1 MSTRI
6 RVASL
11 GDLKNGEMKEI
22 PFPKEDSESK
32 ILLSKVKD
40 QYFANSNKC
49 THYGAPLVK
58 GVLSQEGRLVCPW
71 HGACFNVCSNGDIED
86 APGLNALQSFKVE
99 TDGSSVYVLADA
111 EAVSNSREPA
121 APSIEID
128 SSASRVDVLIVG
140 GGPGAAHT
148 IEGLRDEGYTG
159 SIKVVSKEPH
169 LPIDRTKIS
178 KALISDPEKL
188 ALRGKTF
195 YDKLKV
201 DFVLGVEATK
211 LDFQNSSVELA
222 DGKKVQYEN
231 LILATGAIPVKIPL
245 DGHDLMNIFT
255 VRGVKDAEA
264 ITAAIGSAEK
274 DEDKKDVVVVG
285 SSFIGMEVAL
295 ALADKAKV
303 TVVGMEKAPFE
314 KILGADIGNGIR
326 KFHEGK
332 GTKFILPAEL
342 SHFAPS
348 KSDSTHVG
356 SVHLKDG
363 TVLPADVVIMG
374 TGVKP
379 ATQLLKDAGL
389 ELEKNASVRTDE
401 VLEVVQL
408 KGKTQGRVFALG
420 DIATFDT
427 PKGENYVQHWNVASN
442 HGRAIA
448 HYIATQKREA
458 FDKISVFWS
467 AQGQQLRYAGTT
479 KASSWDDIMID
490 GHPDQLK
497 FVAYYFQGQNVVAA
511 ASMQRDP
518 IVAHISELMKIDK
531 MLTKDELK
539 AGKDPLLVPLV
550 GTV

>member
-1 MSTRI
+1 MTTRV
-6 RVASL
+6 RVGPL
-11 GDLKNGEMKEI
+11 DLLKNGEMKEI
-22 PFPKEDSESK
+22 PFPKDDSENK

-99 TDGSSVYVLADA
+99 TDGSSVYVLAD
-111 EAVSNSREPA
+111 EKTVSNSREPP
-121 APSIEID
+121 APTVEIN
-128 SSASRVDVLIVG
+128 STASRVDVLIVG

-148 IEGLRDEGYTG
+148 IEGLRDEGFPG

-222 DGKKVQYEN
+222 NGEKFQYEN
-231 LILATGAIPVKIPL
+231 LILATGANPVKVPL

-314 KILGADIGNGIR
+314 KILGEQIGNGIR

-348 KSDSTHVG
+348 KTDTTHVG

-389 ELEKNASVRTDE
+389 ELEKNQSVKTDE
-401 VLEVVQL
+401 VLEIVQL

-427 PKGENYVQHWNVASN
+427 PKGANYVQHWNVASN

-448 HYIATQKREA
+448 HYIATHKREA

-497 FVAYYFQGQNVVAA
+497 FVAYYFQGQDVVAA

>member
-1 MSTRI
+1 MVR
-6 RVASL
+6 R
-11 GDLKNGEMKEI
+11 KEI

-111 EAVSNSREPA
+111 QTVSNSREPS

-148 IEGLRDEGYTG
+148 IEGLRDEGYMG

-178 KALISDPEKL
+178 KALISVPEKL

-274 DEDKKDVVVVG
+274 DENKKNVVVVG

-348 KSDSTHVG
+348 SSDSTHVG

-389 ELEKNASVRTDE
+389 ELEKNASVKTDE